1 MKIVSFDQGSDSWL
15 KWRKGGI
22 GASDISIIMG
32 SNPYKTPL
40 QLWEIKCG
48 YREEDVVNRA
58 MQHGIN
64 HEDVA
69 RQWLNQNLQL
79 HLQPV
84 CVEDDDKSHFRA
96 SLDGYD
102 FDHETLV
109 EIKCPISEKVLDRAR
124 MEQAIPDYWFDQ
136 MQWQIML
143 SNPKR
148 AFIALWDYRTQ
159 NCITIDMFGHTKK
172 IEAMRKH
179 GDEFWRKV
187 KAGVPPAPEV
197 SDFVEVE
204 AEGLQEDLLEYKE
217 LSFQKKCIDERQKE
231 LKKRIE
237 SHGDDGNFIA
247 YGFKIVRMQP
257 RTSYDMDKMRVDG
270 IDVDLYVK
278 KNESIGYYRIIPP
291 KGS

>member
-109 EIKCPISEKVLDRAR
+109 EIKCPISEKVFDLAPIAKPSRLISAKPR
-124 MEQAIPDYWFDQ
+124 HSSAAFALSPAFMPSIIPAAIAITF
-136 MQWQIML
+136 
-143 SNPKR
+143 
-148 AFIALWDYRTQ
+148 FIA
-159 NCITIDMFGHTKK
+159 
-172 IEAMRKH
+172 
-179 GDEFWRKV
+179 
-187 KAGVPPAPEV
+187 PANSTPV
-197 SDFVEVE
+197 ISVFV
-204 AEGLQEDLLEYKE
+204 
-217 LSFQKKCIDERQKE
+217 
-231 LKKRIE
+231 
-237 SHGDDGNFIA
+237 
-247 YGFKIVRMQP
+247 
-257 RTSYDMDKMRVDG
+257 
-270 IDVDLYVK
+270 
-278 KNESIGYYRIIPP
+278 
-291 KGS
+291 